1 MLTIKSVSPG
11 SVAEQIGLRPG
22 DALVSIDG
30 RPVGDVIDVHF
41 YAAAD
46 TVELTWQTA
55 DGSSRREG
63 VDVGPEGLGL
73 EFTQPT
79 SDGIR
84 ICNNRCVFCFV
95 DQSPARMRRT
105 LYIKDD
111 DYRYSFLA
119 ANFVTLTNLD
129 ESDWEKIREQHL
141 SPLYVSVHATDLEV
155 RRRLLGNPTAPDILV
170 QIDRLDSWGIK
181 LHTQVVLTPG
191 WNDGPH
197 LRKTV
202 ADLAARWPAVQ
213 SLAVVPVGL
222 TQQRF
227 DRQVGLRRRLSEQLA
242 RPDLDPIHRAGLEAR
257 TASAPELRLLTA
269 DEARALVR
277 WARPIQRDCER
288 RRGHTW
294 LYLSD
299 EIYLLAGRPIPGALR
314 YDGFVQLENGIGM
327 VRSLLDDW
335 RKARRVDLG
344 AGLPRPV
351 SAVLAC
357 ATLIGPTFE
366 QIAVEMCA
374 VPNLRA
380 RVATVQNTF
389 FGPVVTVSGLL
400 TARDILAATA
410 DARAGELLFV
420 PRAALD
426 GEGEVFLD
434 GMTLAE
440 FEAQTPATV
449 VVAGTIPEVVA
460 AIKSRAERPASSP
473 AASPAGRS
481 LAGAAGPSRA
491 GATG

>member
-1 MLTIKSVSPG
+1 MLTIKEVTPG

-41 YAAAD
+41 YASAD
-46 TVELTWQTA
+46 TVELVWKTPTG
-55 DGSSRREG
+55 DRVEEDG

-79 SDGIR
+79 ADGIR
-84 ICNNRCVFCFV
+84 IYNNRCVFCFV

-111 DYRYSFLA
+111 DFRYSFLA
-119 ANFVTLTNLD
+119 ANFVTLTNLN
-129 ESDWEKIREQHL
+129 EADWQKIHDQRL
-141 SPLYVSVHATDLEV
+141 SPLYVSVHATDLAA
-155 RRRLLGNPTAPDILV
+155 RRRLLGNPTAPDVLE
-170 QIDRLDSWGIK
+170 QLDRLASWGIK
-181 LHTQVVLTPG
+181 VHTQVVLTPG
-191 WNDGPH
+191 YNDGSI
-197 LRKTV
+197 LQQTV
-202 ADLAARWPAVQ
+202 DDLSARFPTVQ

-227 DRQVGLRRRLSEQLA
+227 DRQEGLRRRLSEQLG
-242 RPDLDPIHRAGLEAR
+242 RRDLDPVHRAGLEQR
-257 TASAPELRLLTA
+257 TATAPELRLLTT
-269 DEARALVR
+269 DESKALVK
-277 WARPIQRDCER
+277 WVRPLQRRFER
-288 RRGHTW
+288 EFGHTW

-299 EIYLLAGRPIPGALR
+299 EVYLMAGVPVPGALK

-335 RKARRVDLG
+335 RRAKRRLAPG
-344 AGLPRPV
+344 GLPAPV
-351 SAVLAC
+351 SVVLAS
-357 ATLIGPTFE
+357 ARLIGPSFD

-380 RVATVQNTF
+380 RAVTVDNTF

-400 TARDILAATA
+400 TARDILAAAA
-410 DARAGELLFV
+410 DAVEGELLFV

-426 GEGEVFLD
+426 YDAKVFLD
-434 GMTLAE
+434 GMTLEEFRAE
-440 FEAQTPATV
+440 TPATV

-460 AIKSRAERPASSP
+460 AIEETARA
-473 AASPAGRS
+473 
-481 LAGAAGPSRA
+481 RA
-491 GATG
+491 R

>member
-1 MLTIKSVSPG
+1 MLTIKSISPG

-22 DALVSIDG
+22 DSLVSVDG
-30 RPVGDVIDVHF
+30 HPVGDVIDVHF

-46 TVELTWQTA
+46 TVEVRWQTPA
-55 DGSSRREG
+55 GEARREG

-79 SDGIR
+79 ADGIR

-111 DYRYSFLA
+111 DFRYSFLA
-119 ANFVTLTNLD
+119 ANFVTLTNL
-129 ESDWEKIREQHL
+129 SAADWEKIREQHL
-141 SPLYVSVHATDLEV
+141 SPLYVSVHATEPEV
-155 RRRLLGNPTAPDILV
+155 RRRLLGNPTAPDIRE
-170 QIDRLDSWGIK
+170 QIDLLASWGIK

-197 LRKTV
+197 LRRTV
-202 ADLAARWPAVQ
+202 EDLAARWPAVQ

-222 TQQRF
+222 TRQRF
-227 DRQVGLRRRLSEQLA
+227 DRQEGLRRRLEENLA
-242 RPDLDPIHRAGLEAR
+242 RPDLDPVHRSGLQRR
-257 TASAPELRLLTA
+257 TASAPELRLVSA
-269 DEARALVR
+269 GEARALVR
-277 WARPIQRDCER
+277 WARPLQRDFER
-288 RRGHTW
+288 RFGHTW

-299 EIYLLAGRPIPGALR
+299 EVYLLAGRPVPGALR

-335 RKARRVDLG
+335 RKARQSDLA

-357 ATLIGPTFE
+357 ATLIAPTFE

-380 RVATVQNTF
+380 RVATVENAF
-389 FGPVVTVSGLL
+389 FGSVVTVSGLL
-400 TARDILAATA
+400 TGRDILRAAQA
-410 DARAGELLFV
+410 KEGEILFV

-434 GMTLAE
+434 GMTLRE
-440 FEAQTPATV
+440 LREETPATV
-449 VVAGTIPEVVA
+449 VVAGTIAEVVQA
-460 AIKSRAERPASSP
+460 LQAHATTPQPA
-473 AASPAGRS
+473 
-481 LAGAAGPSRA
+481 LAGAGAG
-491 GATG
+491 

>member
-1 MLTIKSVSPG
+1 MLTIKEVTAG

-41 YAAAD
+41 YASAD
-46 TVELTWQTA
+46 TVELVWQTPEG
-55 DGSSRREG
+55 DRLEEDG

-73 EFTQPT
+73 AFMQPT
-79 SDGIR
+79 ADGIR

-111 DYRYSFLA
+111 DFRYSFLA
-119 ANFVTLTNLD
+119 ANFVTLTNL
-129 ESDWEKIREQHL
+129 SDADWRKIHEQHL
-141 SPLYVSVHATDLEV
+141 SPLYVSVHATELEA
-155 RRRLLGNPTAPDILV
+155 RRRLLGNPTAPDILE
-170 QIDRLDSWGIK
+170 QLDRLASWGIK
-181 LHTQVVLTPG
+181 VHTQVVLTPG
-191 WNDGPH
+191 YNDGPH
-197 LRKTV
+197 LQRTV
-202 ADLAARWPAVQ
+202 DDLAARWPTVQ

-227 DRQVGLRRRLSEQLA
+227 DRQERLKRRLREQLA
-242 RPDLDPIHRAGLEAR
+242 RPDLDPIHRAGLEQR
-257 TASAPELRLLTA
+257 TATAPELRLLTT
-269 DEARALVR
+269 DEAAVLVK
-277 WARPIQRDCER
+277 WARPLQRRFER
-288 RRGHTW
+288 DFGHTW

-299 EIYLLAGRPIPGALR
+299 EVYLLAGAPIPGALK

-327 VRSLLDDW
+327 VRALLDDW
-335 RKARRVDLG
+335 RKAQRDLAG
-344 AGLPRPV
+344 GLPGPV
-351 SAVLAC
+351 SVILAS
-357 ATLIGPTFE
+357 AKLIGPTFD

-380 RVATVQNTF
+380 RAVTVDNTF

-400 TARDILAATA
+400 TARDILAATP
-410 DARAGELLFV
+410 DAEVGELLFV

-426 GEGEVFLD
+426 YDGRVFLD

-440 FEAQTPATV
+440 FRAETPATV

-460 AIKSRAERPASSP
+460 AIRQAAMAP
-473 AASPAGRS
+473 AA
-481 LAGAAGPSRA
+481 
-491 GATG
+491 

>member
-1 MLTIKSVSPG
+1 MLTIKSVAPG

-22 DALVSIDG
+22 DALATMDG
-30 RPVGDVIDVHF
+30 RSVGDVIDVHF

-46 TVELTWQTA
+46 TVELTWQTP
-55 DGSSRREG
+55 DGKPGQAG

-111 DYRYSFLA
+111 DFRYSFLA
-119 ANFVTLTNLD
+119 ANFVTLTNL
-129 ESDWEKIREQHL
+129 SAADWDKIRDQHL
-141 SPLYVSVHATDLEV
+141 SPLFVSVHATELEV
-155 RRRLLGNPTAPDILV
+155 RRRLLGNPTAPDILE
-170 QIDRLDSWGIK
+170 QLDRLQSWGIK
-181 LHTQVVLTPG
+181 CHTQVVLTPG
-191 WNDGPH
+191 WNDGAH
-197 LRKTV
+197 LQRTV
-202 ADLAARWPAVQ
+202 EDLAARSPAVQ

-227 DRQVGLRRRLSEQLA
+227 DRQNRLRNRLQDQLA
-242 RPDLDPIHRAGLEAR
+242 RPDLHPVHRAGLEQR
-257 TASAPELRLLTA
+257 TASAPELRLVTPA
-269 DEARALVR
+269 EAKALVR
-277 WARPIQRDCER
+277 WARPLQREFQR
-288 RRGHTW
+288 RFGHTW

-299 EIYLLAGRPIPGALR
+299 EVYLLAGEPVPGALK

-335 RKARRVDLG
+335 RQARQRGLAG
-344 AGLPRPV
+344 GLPRPV
-351 SAVLAC
+351 SVVLAC

-380 RVATVQNTF
+380 RVATVHNTF

-400 TARDILAATA
+400 TGRDILAAA
-410 DARAGELLFV
+410 MDAGPDELLFV

-426 GEGEVFLD
+426 DSGEVFLD
-434 GMTLAE
+434 GMTLSQFRLA
-440 FEAQTPATV
+440 TPAIV
-449 VVAGTIPEVVA
+449 MVARTIPEVVT
-460 AIKSRAERPASSP
+460 AIKEHAVVRAPAV
-473 AASPAGRS
+473 
-481 LAGAAGPSRA
+481 LAMAR
-491 GATG
+491 

>member
-1 MLTIKSVSPG
+1 MLTIKSISPG

-22 DALVSIDG
+22 DSLVSVDG
-30 RPVGDVIDVHF
+30 HPVGDVIDVHF

-46 TVELTWQTA
+46 TVEVRWQTPA
-55 DGSSRREG
+55 GEARREG

-79 SDGIR
+79 ADGIR

-111 DYRYSFLA
+111 DFRYSFLA
-119 ANFVTLTNLD
+119 ANFVTLTNL
-129 ESDWEKIREQHL
+129 SAADWEKIREQHL
-141 SPLYVSVHATDLEV
+141 SPLYVSVHATEPEV
-155 RRRLLGNPTAPDILV
+155 RRRLLGNPTAPDIRE
-170 QIDRLDSWGIK
+170 QIDLLASWGIK

-197 LRKTV
+197 LRRTV
-202 ADLAARWPAVQ
+202 EDLAARWPAVQ

-222 TQQRF
+222 TRQRF
-227 DRQVGLRRRLSEQLA
+227 DRQEGLRRRLEENLA
-242 RPDLDPIHRAGLEAR
+242 RPDLDPVHRAGLQRR
-257 TASAPELRLLTA
+257 TASAPELRLVSA
-269 DEARALVR
+269 GEARALVR
-277 WARPIQRDCER
+277 WARPLQRDFER
-288 RRGHTW
+288 RFGHTW

-299 EIYLLAGRPIPGALR
+299 EVYLLAGRPVPGALR

-335 RKARRVDLG
+335 RKARQSDLA

-357 ATLIGPTFE
+357 ATLIAPTFE

-380 RVATVQNTF
+380 RVATVENAF
-389 FGPVVTVSGLL
+389 FGSVVTVSGLL
-400 TARDILAATA
+400 TGRDILRAAQA
-410 DARAGELLFV
+410 KEGEILFV

-434 GMTLAE
+434 GMTLRE
-440 FEAQTPATV
+440 LREETPATV
-449 VVAGTIPEVVA
+449 VVAGTIAEVVQALQAHA
-460 AIKSRAERPASSP
+460 ATPRRRWPALAPGER
-473 AASPAGRS
+473 
-481 LAGAAGPSRA
+481 GAWARGP
-491 GATG
+491 

>member
-1 MLTIKSVSPG
+1 MLTIKSISPG

-22 DALVSIDG
+22 DSLVSVDG
-30 RPVGDVIDVHF
+30 HPVGDVIDVHF

-46 TVELTWQTA
+46 TVEVRWQTPTGEA
-55 DGSSRREG
+55 RQEG

-79 SDGIR
+79 ADGIR

-111 DYRYSFLA
+111 DFRYSFLA
-119 ANFVTLTNLD
+119 ANFVTLTNLSD
-129 ESDWEKIREQHL
+129 ADWEKIREQHL
-141 SPLYVSVHATDLEV
+141 SPLYVSVHATEPEV
-155 RRRLLGNPTAPDILV
+155 RRRLLGNPTAPDIRE
-170 QIDRLDSWGIK
+170 QIDRRASWGIK

-197 LRKTV
+197 LQRTV
-202 ADLAARWPAVQ
+202 EDLAARWPAVQ

-222 TQQRF
+222 TRQRF
-227 DRQVGLRRRLSEQLA
+227 DRQEGLRRRLEENLA
-242 RPDLDPIHRAGLEAR
+242 RPDLDPVHRSGLQRR
-257 TASAPELRLLTA
+257 TASAPELRLVSA
-269 DEARALVR
+269 GEARALVR
-277 WARPIQRDCER
+277 WARPLQRDFER
-288 RRGHTW
+288 RFGHTW

-299 EIYLLAGRPIPGALR
+299 EVYLLAGRPVPGALR

-335 RKARRVDLG
+335 RKARQTDLA

-357 ATLIGPTFE
+357 ATLIAPTFE

-380 RVATVQNTF
+380 RVATVENAF
-389 FGPVVTVSGLL
+389 FGSVVTVSGLL
-400 TARDILAATA
+400 TGRDILRAAQA
-410 DARAGELLFV
+410 KEGELLFV

-434 GMTLAE
+434 GMTLRE
-440 FEAQTPATV
+440 LREETPATV
-449 VVAGTIPEVVA
+449 VVAGTIAEVVQA
-460 AIKSRAERPASSP
+460 LQTHATAPRPAL
-473 AASPAGRS
+473 AV
-481 LAGAAGPSRA
+481 AGAG
-491 GATG
+491 